1 MKVMFITL
9 ETFLICLWSQRLFCN
24 LQDRVRN
31 YHRLFMRA
39 FSPDSASQEQDLLS
53 YLLFDENFTAPLAEL
68 GHADAMARE
77 QELVAFFS
85 D

>member
-1 MKVMFITL
+1 MLAGSLVSGEQGKL
-9 ETFLICLWSQRLFCN
+9 ELSTF
-24 LQDRVRN
+24 
-31 YHRLFMRA
+31 HRLFMKA
-39 FSPDSASQEQDLLS
+39 FSSDTGSQEADLLS

-77 QELVAFFS
+77 EELVAFFT